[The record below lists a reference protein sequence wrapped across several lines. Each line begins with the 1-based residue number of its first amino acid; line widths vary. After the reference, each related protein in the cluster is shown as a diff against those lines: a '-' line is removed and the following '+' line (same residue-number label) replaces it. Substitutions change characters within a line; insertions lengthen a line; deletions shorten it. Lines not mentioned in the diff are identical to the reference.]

1 MKFSRPSFCMLFCSV
16 VCLCVCLCAVH
27 PAGSQDT
34 QVPGGRAGKSADKPV
49 AQDKAKAKDKV
60 EWISLFDGKT
70 LKGWESTKFGGE
82 GDVSVKNGQLI
93 LDFGVDL
100 TGVHTKRKLP
110 KINYEVELEAM
121 RVEGSDFFCGF
132 TFPVN
137 DSFCSLIVGGWGGGV
152 CGISSLDGLDA
163 SENETTTYRGFKKGT
178 WYPVRVRVTED
189 KIQAWVEKKLIVDV
203 KIKGKKLTVRSEVD
217 LSRPFGFSSWQ
228 TSAALRKIRI
238 RKLK

>member
-1 MKFSRPSFCMLFCSV
+1 MKFSRPSFCMLFCAV

-27 PAGSQDT
+27 PAGSQDA
-34 QVPGGRAGKSADKPV
+34 QVPVGRDGKPV
-49 AQDKAKAKDKV
+49 ATAKEKATAKDKAKDKAKV

-70 LKGWESTKFGGE
+70 LTGWESTKFGGE
-82 GDVSVKNGQLI
+82 GDVSVKNGKLI

-189 KIQAWVEKKLIVDV
+189 KIQAWVEKKLIVDRF
-203 KIKGKKLTVRSEVD
+203 KEVN
-217 LSRPFGFSSWQ
+217 SSK
-228 TSAALRKIRI
+228 SSLD
-238 RKLK
+238 